1 MIDHIDQLTS
11 IFTDYEDVI
20 DVVQAGFI
28 GVWGGL
34 RCYFFS
40 YYSATQSTFPVSLNK
55 TTLFCRDYNGMMSN
69 VIDVSSHFI

>member
-11 IFTDYEDVI
+11 IFSDYEDVI
-20 DVVQAGFI
+20 DVVQAGLI

-40 YYSATQSTFPVSLNK
+40 YYSATQSTLPVKLNK
-55 TTLFCRDYNGMMSN
+55 TMLFCREYNGMMN
-69 VIDVSSHFI
+69 NIVDVSIYLI